1 MAWSEN
7 KIGDNYN
14 IPVREFICDSTAD
27 LDNLPAN
34 APQGSTA
41 FCIETSEVAMKKSD
55 GTWKIL

>member
-7 KIGDNYN
+7 KIAGNYN
-14 IPVREFICDSTAD
+14 TPTREFICDSSED
-27 LDNLPAN
+27 LANLPAN